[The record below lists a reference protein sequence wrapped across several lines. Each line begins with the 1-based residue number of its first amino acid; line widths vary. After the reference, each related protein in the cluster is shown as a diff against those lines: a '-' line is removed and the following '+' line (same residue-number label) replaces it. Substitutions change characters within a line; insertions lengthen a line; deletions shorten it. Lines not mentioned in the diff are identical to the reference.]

1 MKLYV
6 TVIRRGV
13 RTQHVIKAQT
23 KEEAEEKLK
32 RAYPDGDFVVLK
44 VQDER
49 RNFK

>member
-1 MKLYV
+1 MKLCV
-6 TVIRRGV
+6 TVLRRGV
-13 RTQHVIKAQT
+13 RTQHVLKAQN

-44 VQDER
+44 VQDEQ

>member
-6 TVIRRGV
+6 TVIRKGV
-13 RTQHVIKAQT
+13 QTQHVIKANT
-23 KEEAEEKLK
+23 REEAEEKLK

-44 VQDER
+44 VQDEQ